1 MNKIFFFLLKILIF
15 CILKFPNCALPGT
28 GLYVRQW
35 YNVGQNNLTENPGGD
50 FLKSWQTHPKT
61 SSTEAKLRQIP
72 ASTAMSNMF
81 YIMGGL
87 SVIHENKIML
97 FMLLNL

>member
-1 MNKIFFFLLKILIF
+1 MRYLAQVI
-15 CILKFPNCALPGT
+15 
-28 GLYVRQW
+28 

-61 SSTEAKLRQIP
+61 SNTEAKLTPIP
-72 ASTAMSNMF
+72 ASTAMSNMV

-87 SVIHENKIML
+87 SVINENKISCYSCH
-97 FMLLNL
+97 